1 MRRFKKQTNAA
12 ANGNLFQI
20 GILKRFF
27 LISVNFLISVYG
39 NPENFTENQMNWT
52 IFK

>member
-20 GILKRFF
+20 GILKRPSDFC
-27 LISVNFLISVYG
+27 
-39 NPENFTENQMNWT
+39 
-52 IFK
+52 